1 MTDATPLNPHKVK
14 ALELA
19 VQAGGETNTIVARA
33 SAFHLYLTGNAAAP
47 AAAAGPKAPAAGAAG
62 AAKPADAPKAPGA
75 SKPGAAGAKAP
86 AAAAGPKT
94 PAAGAKA
101 PAAAGA
107 KPAAAK
113 PDAAKPPASAAPIPA
128 DTKAPGGTFTYGD
141 VVGKLREVQHA
152 PGLGKDRAFAILA
165 AAGAKVTSVRDL
177 KPANYDAVVTACSA
191 ALNPEAAEED
201 AFGDPPE
208 QTAAGLGA
216 DEDPTQGPA
225 ADDFGVE

>member
-1 MTDATPLNPHKVK
+1 MSDAPTMNAAKLK

-19 VQAGGETNTIVARA
+19 AQTGEPHATVVARA
-33 SAFHLYLTGNAAAP
+33 NAYHAFLTGAAAAP
-47 AAAAGPKAPAAGAAG
+47 AAAAAGPKPAAANVAG
-62 AAKPADAPKAPGA
+62 PKPGDAPKAPGA
-75 SKPGAAGAKAP
+75 SKPGVAGAKAP
-86 AAAAGPKT
+86 AAAAP
-94 PAAGAKA
+94 
-101 PAAAGA
+101 

-113 PDAAKPPASAAPIPA
+113 PDAKAGASAAPIPA

-152 PGLGKDRAFAILA
+152 PGLGKDKAFAILA
-165 AAGAKVTSVRDL
+165 SAGGKVTSVRDL
-177 KPANYDAVVTACSA
+177 KPANYDAVVAACAA

-225 ADDFGVE
+225 ADDFEA